1 MKPRYLFLEDR
12 IFDEKIKKGF
22 DYLKSCTLCPR
33 NCKVERLGG
42 ERGFCK
48 TGRYAYVASYN
59 LHFGEESPLVG
70 TNGSGTIFFAGC
82 NLGCVFCQNYEIS
95 HSVEGSYEVSEQDL
109 AQIMITLQQKGAHNI
124 NLVSPSHVVPQIIK
138 AIKIAKDLGLKIPI
152 VYNTGSYDKIE
163 IINLLD
169 GIVDIYMPDT
179 KFFDSQASSKYLKA
193 KDYPEIAKNAIK
205 TMHKQ
210 VGDLILDKNNV
221 AIKGLIVRHLL
232 MPNNLAGTEKW
243 LEFIAKEISKN
254 TYLNIMDQYRPCG
267 EAHKFPEL
275 CSTISY
281 TEYKHALDMAQKL
294 GLTNLDKRDLSRL
307 FFLLN
312 RH

>member
-1 MKPRYLFLEDR
+1 MKPNYLLLEDKVFEDR
-12 IFDEKIKKGF
+12 IKKGF
-22 DYLKSCTLCPR
+22 EYLKSCVLCPR
-33 NCKVERLGG
+33 NCNVERVKG
-42 ERGFCK
+42 EKGFCK

-95 HSVEGSYEVSEQDL
+95 HSVKDSYEISEQDL
-109 AQIMITLQQKGAHNI
+109 AKIMLVLQKKGAHNI

-138 AIKIAKDLGLKIPI
+138 AIKIAREIGLKIPI
-152 VYNTGSYDKIE
+152 VYNTGSYDKVE
-163 IINLLD
+163 IIDLLD

-179 KFFDSQASSKYLKA
+179 KFFDPQVSLKYLKA
-193 KDYPEIAKNAIK
+193 KDYPEIAKKAIK
-205 TMHKQ
+205 AMHKQ
-210 VGDLILDKNNV
+210 VGDLILDKNNI

-243 LEFIAKEISKN
+243 LEFIAKEISKK

-281 TEYKHALDMAQKL
+281 KEYKHALDLAKEF
-294 GLTNLDKRDLSRL
+294 GLTNLDKRDFSRL
-307 FFLLN
+307 IFLLN
-312 RH
+312 R